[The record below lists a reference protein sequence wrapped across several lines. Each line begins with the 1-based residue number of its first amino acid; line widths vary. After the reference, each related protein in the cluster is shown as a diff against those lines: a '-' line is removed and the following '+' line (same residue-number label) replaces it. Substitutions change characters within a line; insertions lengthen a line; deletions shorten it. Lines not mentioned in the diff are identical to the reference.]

1 MGLTLHRLISLLL
14 VAAPLIVAGQEFLPP
29 KTRIEA
35 VLTTKGKVIVR
46 DSYKIGRVKGL
57 SLEVVVASEAGNPT
71 TKASGARIEITEF
84 GGRQT
89 THASFLDRDEL
100 EGLARAAALMEQT
113 MEEWRGQRREPYS
126 EMAFETNDDFRLGFY
141 QDGPG
146 PDQKVFASSGILG
159 KADFL
164 GGPEELSRIRELLR
178 LAIAKLQSLDS
189 AR

>member
-1 MGLTLHRLISLLL
+1 MRLAVRSLIPLLL
-14 VAAPLIVAGQEFLPP
+14 VATPPMVAGQELLPP

-35 VLTTKGKVIVR
+35 VLATKGKAIIR

-57 SLEVVVASEAGNPT
+57 SLEVVVVSEAGDAAA
-71 TKASGARIEITEF
+71 KASGARIEITEF

-89 THASFLDRDEL
+89 THASFLDRGEL
-100 EGLARAAALMEQT
+100 DGLARAAARMEQT

-178 LAIAKLQSLDS
+178 LAMVKLQSLDS

>member
-1 MGLTLHRLISLLL
+1 MRLAVRGLISLLT
-14 VAAPLIVAGQEFLPP
+14 VSATSFVAGQELLPP
-29 KTRIEA
+29 RTRIEA
-35 VLTTKGKVIVR
+35 VLATKGKVIVR

-57 SLEVVVASEAGNPT
+57 SLEVVVVSEAGNAA
-71 TKASGARIEITEF
+71 TKASGARIEIAEF

-89 THASFLDRDEL
+89 THASFLDLGEL
-100 EGLARAAALMEQT
+100 EDLTRAAAQMEQT

-178 LAIAKLQSLDS
+178 LAMAKLQSLGG